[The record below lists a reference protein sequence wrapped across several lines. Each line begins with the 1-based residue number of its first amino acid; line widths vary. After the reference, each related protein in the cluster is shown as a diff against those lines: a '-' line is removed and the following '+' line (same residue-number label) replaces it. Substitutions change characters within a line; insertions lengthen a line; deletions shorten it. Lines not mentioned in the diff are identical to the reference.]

1 MFVFNTPIRLK
12 PGELKLIVHAS
23 RNPTSPLMIVDR
35 RSRVVGRRSWYEPIC
50 HLSSRIS
57 TNKGE
62 PPPPSSALRAADS
75 KFMYPSSIQSIR
87 RQSQRDAGALLGG
100 SKGCGREMGV
110 DAPLRDG
117 FWDGLPFSPSCVWHE
132 ECQDFTPTITTGC
145 RCATWWEQGLR

>member
-1 MFVFNTPIRLK
+1 MCIYIYIC
-12 PGELKLIVHAS
+12 LIVNAS

-117 FWDGLPFSPSCVWHE
+117 FWDGGRGGGWGPLAVS
-132 ECQDFTPTITTGC
+132 ITE
-145 RCATWWEQGLR
+145 RAK